1 MSFGRRLT
9 LAATA
14 AVCVVALLL
23 SLAAYVLVRSVLRNE
38 IDDSLRGRASVF
50 DGRAPPGVDGSGA
63 PRALAPPPRLPTGV
77 GEPGAYVQIV
87 SRRGVVVRLGG
98 GRPRLPVDARARA
111 LARQGGSAYFTETNV
126 ESRELRVLTSPLED
140 GGAVQV
146 ARSLTEVNAVLGQ
159 MRTVIVGLLALAV
172 ALALFLGRM
181 VARAAIRPVERLT
194 AASEHV
200 AATRDL
206 TRRIDVEG
214 DDELARL
221 ALSFNTMLDALER
234 AMAALERSLVAQR
247 RLVADASHE
256 LRTPL
261 TSLRTNVEVLHD
273 PDGMSPEARR
283 ELLGDLT
290 AQLDEL
296 TRLVADLVDLARDD
310 ERIDEPEDVRLDA
323 IVTETVR
330 SFDRHARHVNFDVSL
345 EPTSVE
351 GRPDRLERAVAN
363 LLDNAAKFSPEGA
376 TVDVAVRDGE
386 LSVRDRGRGIPEADL
401 PHVFDRFYRSLD
413 ARSVP
418 GSGLGLA
425 IVRQVAEAHGGK
437 VTVEAAEG
445 GGTIF
450 RLTLRT
456 SARPAPRAGPPG

>member
-1 MSFGRRLT
+1 MSFRRRLT
-9 LAATA
+9 LAAAA
-14 AVCVVALLL
+14 AVCLVALLL
-23 SLAAYVLVRSVLRNE
+23 SLAAYVLVRNVLRDE
-38 IDDSLRGRASVF
+38 IDDSLRDRAGLF
-50 DGRAPPGVDGSGA
+50 DELPPLDVDGSGA
-63 PRALAPPPRLPTGV
+63 PRVPVPPPRLRG
-77 GEPGAYVQIV
+77 GLGDPGAYVQVV
-87 SRRGVVVRLGG
+87 SRAGGVTRLGG

-111 LARQGGSAYFTETNV
+111 LARQGGSPFFSETTVNG
-126 ESRELRVLTSPLED
+126 RELRVLTSPLKD
-140 GGAVQV
+140 GGAVQI

-159 MRTVIVGLLALAV
+159 LRAVIAVLLALSV
-172 ALALFLGRM
+172 ALALLLGRV

-194 AASEHV
+194 EASEHV

-206 TRRIDVEG
+206 SRRIDVEG

-221 ALSFNTMLDALER
+221 ARSFNTMLDALEG
-234 AMAALERSLVAQR
+234 AMTALERSLVAQR

-273 PDGMSPEARR
+273 PDGMSPETRR

-296 TRLVADLVDLARDD
+296 THLVVDLVDLARDD
-310 ERIDEPEDVRLDA
+310 ERIDEPEDVRLDE
-323 IVTETVR
+323 IVNETVR

-351 GRPDRLERAVAN
+351 GRPERLERAVAN

-450 RLTLRT
+450 RLTLKT
-456 SARPAPRAGPPG
+456 SASPAPRG